1 MGAVRRTPTI
11 EGMTRSLRLPTLCA
25 LAGLVAV
32 LAAGCGGGGSG
43 SAVSSEPITFRE
55 LAQAAR
61 SSADATSGRFAFSM
75 EMSFPGAN
83 EPFAFTGEGAFDAT
97 SERASFTIDM
107 SSFASLLGGLFA
119 GAAPAGA
126 PDFGDP
132 DAWQIEAIQDGRV
145 MYLRFPAMAEQ
156 LPAGKSWVRQDLQ
169 ASAQAAGV
177 DFGELQQFTGND
189 PREMLDFL
197 RAVSGNIETVGTE
210 SVRGVDT
217 THYRATIDP
226 LDYEKLAPPDKR
238 EEFRSLVQQMAAQSG
253 IGKIPVDIWVDEFGF
268 VRKLTMAFSA
278 TQPGTTQSAEA
289 SMTFE
294 LYDYGA
300 EVAIDLPP
308 TAQVVDAS
316 ALRG

>member
-1 MGAVRRTPTI
+1 
-11 EGMTRSLRLPTLCA
+11 MTRSLRPTFCA
-25 LAGLVAV
+25 LAGLLVV
-32 LAAGCGGGGSG
+32 LVAGCGGGGGG
-43 SAVSSEPITFRE
+43 SAVSGEPITFRE

-75 EMSFPGAN
+75 EMSFPGADQ
-83 EPFAFTGEGAFDAT
+83 PFAFTGEGAFDAT
-97 SERASFTIDM
+97 SDRASFTLDM

-156 LPAGKSWVRQDLQ
+156 LPSGKSWMRQDLE
-169 ASAQAAGV
+169 ASAHAAGI

-189 PREMLDFL
+189 PRETLDFL
-197 RAVSGNIETVGTE
+197 RAVSGDIETVGTE
-210 SVRGVDT
+210 SVRDADT

-238 EEFRSLVQQMAAQSG
+238 AELRSLVQQMVAQSG

-268 VRKLTMAFSA
+268 VRKLSMSFSA

-300 EVAIDLPP
+300 EVAIELPP
-308 TAQVVDAS
+308 AAQVVDAS
-316 ALRG
+316 ALRQ